1 MSQLKV
7 EKAYCGEIPLYIV
20 YPIRET
26 KRSVIFYHGWS
37 SEAKCQ
43 LSRAYLLAVQGYTV
57 YLPDAVCHGERDRL
71 EDYYTM
77 KAYPVFW
84 KTIIQNIKEFPT
96 LYSYIKNEGKDQPFL
111 MGHSMGGMS
120 VMGIAAAYPDLS
132 KGIVSFNGS
141 GDWLLTHVFL
151 QARFGVYMGENRD
164 FCTMLKEFSPII
176 QAEKMAKLPML
187 LTNGESDESIDLRAQ
202 EHFFE
207 SMKKYNSSIQ
217 RITYPKL
224 GHFVTT
230 NMMDDAI
237 SWMESVR

>member
-7 EKAYCGEIPLYIV
+7 EKAYCGKIPLYIV

-26 KRSVIFYHGWS
+26 KHSVIFYHGWS

-57 YLPDAVCHGERDRL
+57 YLPNAVCHGERDRL

-164 FCTMLKEFSPII
+164 FCTMLKEFSPIN

-207 SMKKYNSSIQ
+207 SMKKYSSSIQ